1 MAYIVDHQK
10 KFDDLKHYLNNLEQL
25 KRKANGGNSI
35 LFSYSPAEEHLYIQ
49 KAREI
54 YGETA
59 DFIDIS
65 KLFVQYIDAD
75 GWDAFKE
82 YYQSFSSTPHKVFN
96 SPEDAEPDLF
106 NLIIQTIQAAHK
118 NNKIPFLI
126 RTGVLFGTGI
136 DTHLIMDYRMVR
148 ELKQP
153 LVIFYPSKIEGD
165 NLYFLNF
172 KSASKYRCILIE

>member
-35 LFSYSPAEEHLYIQ
+35 LFSYPPAEEHLYVQ
-49 KAREI
+49 KAKEI
-54 YGETA
+54 YAATA
-59 DFIDIS
+59 EFIDIS

-96 SPEDAEPDLF
+96 SPEDTEPDLF
-106 NLIIQTIQAAHK
+106 NLIIQAIQNAHE
-118 NNKIPFLI
+118 NNKIPFLV
-126 RTGVLFGTGI
+126 RTGALFGTGI
-136 DTHLIMDYRMVR
+136 ENVSIMENRSVM
-148 ELKQP
+148 ELKLP

-165 NLYFLNF
+165 NLYFLNI
-172 KSASKYRCILIE
+172 KLGSKYRCILIE